1 MKIPRKARASAKR
14 LLQVCRPGGRLDE
27 SRVRETVRWLGAEKP
42 RNYLPIL
49 QHLARLVAVDEANST
64 AVIQSPAP
72 LGAAETDITAAV
84 RKQFGADIRIRTEV
98 KPELLGGLRI
108 RVGSDVW
115 DGSVRGRLD
124 ALVKTF

>member
-14 LLQVCRPGGRLDE
+14 LLQVCRPEGRLDE
-27 SRVRETVRWLGAEKP
+27 SRVRETVKWLGAEKP
-42 RNYLPIL
+42 RHYLAIL

-64 AVIQSPAP
+64 AVIQSPVP
-72 LGAAETDITAAV
+72 LGAAEVGIATAL
-84 RKQFGADIRIRTEV
+84 RQRFGERIRIRSEV

-115 DGSVRGRLD
+115 DGSLRGRLD
-124 ALVKTF
+124 TLARTF